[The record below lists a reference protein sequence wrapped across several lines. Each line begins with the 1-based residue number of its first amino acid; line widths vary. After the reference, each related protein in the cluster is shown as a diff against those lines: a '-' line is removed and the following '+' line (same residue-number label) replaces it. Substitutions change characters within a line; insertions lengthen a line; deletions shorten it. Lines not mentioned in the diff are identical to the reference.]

1 MIRKKAPYGD
11 MIIVTWP
18 VRSGC
23 ENYFVAATVDRLA
36 QDALTLSDR
45 ERAELAHKLLV
56 SLDGIPDEGA
66 EEAWDQEIA
75 NRVQKIREGTAKGR
89 PADEV
94 FRDIRSRYKWSLS
107 LSRRRRN

>member
-1 MIRKKAPYGD
+1 MA
-11 MIIVTWP
+11 T
-18 VRSGC
+18 
-23 ENYFVAATVDRLA
+23 TVDQLA

-56 SLDGIPDEGA
+56 SLDGVPDEGA

-75 NRVQKIREGTAKGR
+75 KRVQSIRDGTAKGR

-94 FRDIRSRYKWSLS
+94 FRDIESRSK
-107 LSRRRRN
+107 

>member
-1 MIRKKAPYGD
+1 M
-11 MIIVTWP
+11 
-18 VRSGC
+18 
-23 ENYFVAATVDRLA
+23 AATVDQLA

-75 NRVQKIREGTAKGR
+75 SRVQKIREGGR
-89 PADEV
+89 QGSAAQDV
-94 FRDIRSRYKWSLS
+94 TS
-107 LSRRRRN
+107 